1 MSIITTT
8 PALNGAVATAAA
20 ANLTYTGIATNTATL
35 DSNNTQTEWVSQEHV
50 DTTANAAVWTT
61 DMGTFCNSALS
72 FTLSSETHVTINL
85 GGTTPVR
92 INFVPNLVWERP
104 YELLR
109 IHADI
114 NLDDVIGAGEDPVG
128 GLVLPAYMNADNDCF
143 FLKLYYLNN
152 SNVWVEVSTCE
163 WGYSVTNFT
172 TFDVTAVTAPGFP
185 DSEDASI
192 DLRTYALT
200 HPQKRMR
207 CSISG
212 FLTNIANGIK
222 AVELRARVADNATLV
237 GVVLKEATMV
247 CAMVRN

>member
-1 MSIITTT
+1 MSIISTT
-8 PALNGAVATAAA
+8 PVLNGVVATAAA
-20 ANLTYTGIATNTATL
+20 ANATYTAIATGTATL

-50 DTTANAAVWTT
+50 DTTTNDAVWTT
-61 DMGTFCNSALS
+61 DMGTFCNSTLTY
-72 FTLSSETHVTINL
+72 TLSSETHVTINL

-92 INFVPNLVWERP
+92 INFSPNLIWERP

-128 GLVLPAYMNADNDCF
+128 DIVLPAFMNANNDTF

-152 SNVWVEVSTCE
+152 ANVWVEVSTCE

-172 TFDVTAVTAPGFP
+172 DFDTTAITAPPHGP
-185 DSEDASI
+185 TDASVT
-192 DLRTYALT
+192 LRQYALT
-200 HPQKRMR
+200 HPTKRMR

-212 FLTNIANGIK
+212 FLTNVANGIK

-237 GVVLKEATMV
+237 GIVLKEATMV

>member
-8 PALNGAVATAAA
+8 PALNGVVATAAA
-20 ANLTYTGIATNTATL
+20 ANLTYTAIASNTVSL

-50 DTTANAAVWTT
+50 DITANAAVWTT
-61 DMGTFCNSALS
+61 DMGTFCNSVGS
-72 FTLSSETHVTINL
+72 FTVSSETHVTINL
-85 GGTTPVR
+85 GGTDPVR

-114 NLDDVIGAGEDPVG
+114 NLDDVIGYNEDPIG
-128 GLVLPAYMNADNDCF
+128 GIVLPAYMNADNDTF
-143 FLKLYYLNN
+143 YLKLYYLND

-163 WGYSVTNFT
+163 WGYSVTNYT
-172 TFDVTAVTAPGFP
+172 TFDITNVTAVAAPGVA
-185 DSEDASI
+185 DYVNVQE
-192 DLRTYALT
+192 YALT
-200 HPQKRMR
+200 HPTKRMR

-222 AVELRARVADNATLV
+222 AVELRARVSDNATLA
-237 GVVLKEATMV
+237 GIVLKEATMV

>member
-8 PALNGAVATAAA
+8 PALNGVVATAAA
-20 ANLTYTGIATNTATL
+20 ANLTYTAIATNTVSL

-61 DMGTFCNSALS
+61 DMGTFCNSTLS

-114 NLDDVIGAGEDPVG
+114 NLDDVIGAGEDPAG
-128 GLVLPAYMNADNDCF
+128 DIVLPAYMNADNDTF
-143 FLKLYYLNN
+143 FLKLYYLNDA
-152 SNVWVEVSTCE
+152 SVWVEVSTCE
-163 WGYSVTNFT
+163 WGYSVTNYT
-172 TFDVTAVTAPGFP
+172 TFDITNVNAPPAPGVA
-185 DSEDASI
+185 DYTNVQD
-192 DLRTYALT
+192 YALT
-200 HPQKRMR
+200 HPTKRMR

-212 FLTNIANGIK
+212 FLTNVANGIK